1 MFPEG
6 FLWGAST
13 AANQVEGGW
22 NEDGKG
28 VSVIDVQ
35 ALGSHGREVT
45 DGIQPDRIYTSHKA
59 TDFYHHYKEDI
70 ALFAQM
76 GLKAYRMS
84 IAWTRIFPN
93 GTEQVPN
100 EAGLVFYD
108 RVFDELHKYGIEP
121 VVTISHYEP
130 PYALSNQGGWTNR
143 EMIGHYLRYCKAI
156 FQRYKGKVKYWLT
169 FNEINCAQV
178 KFGVMTAAG
187 VNCNFWDPINTE
199 QLRYQALHHQFIAS
213 AQAIMLGRSI
223 DPEFRFGCML
233 ASMLNYPLT
242 CHPDDVLLA
251 QQTNQVKYLFC
262 GDVMIRGRYPN
273 YIGRWFR
280 EQDIHIEMQP
290 EDEAILA
297 QGKVDFCA
305 LSYYM
310 TYCTGHDRS
319 TEKISGNLLEGLK
332 NPYLET
338 SGFGWQIDP
347 VGLRYLLND
356 LYDRWQL
363 PLMIV
368 ENGLGA
374 KDTVEDGKVHDAYRI
389 AYLREHIKALEATI
403 SEDNVP
409 VMGYMPWSALDLIAL
424 STGNV
429 EKRYGFIY
437 VDVDNE
443 GNGSYDRI
451 PKDSFAWYKKVI
463 ATNGEDMA

>member
-93 GTEQVPN
+93 GTEQTPN
-100 EAGLVFYD
+100 EAGLAFYD
-108 RVFDELHKYGIEP
+108 RVFDELNKYGIEP

-143 EMIGHYLRYCKAI
+143 EMIGQYLRYCKAI

-213 AQAIMLGRSI
+213 AQAVMLGRSI

-319 TEKISGNLLEGLK
+319 AEKISGNLLEGLK

-338 SGFGWQIDP
+338 SEFGWQIDP

-374 KDTVEDGKVHDAYRI
+374 KDTRCIPHCV
-389 AYLREHIKALEATI
+389 
-403 SEDNVP
+403 
-409 VMGYMPWSALDLIAL
+409 SAGTHQ
-424 STGNV
+424 STGSNDFG
-429 EKRYGFIY
+429 R
-437 VDVDNE
+437 
-443 GNGSYDRI
+443 
-451 PKDSFAWYKKVI
+451 
-463 ATNGEDMA
+463 

>member
-213 AQAIMLGRSI
+213 AQAIRLGRSI

-262 GDVMIRGRYPN
+262 GDAMIRGRYPN

-319 TEKISGNLLEGLK
+319 AEKISGNLLEGLK

>member
-108 RVFDELHKYGIEP
+108 RVFDELHRYGIEP

-319 TEKISGNLLEGLK
+319 AEKISGNLLEGLK

>member
-319 TEKISGNLLEGLK
+319 AEKISGNLLEGLK

-374 KDTVEDGKVHDAYRI
+374 QDTLEADGSIQDDYRIDYLKQHIEAMKLAMEDGVD
-389 AYLREHIKALEATI
+389 L
-403 SEDNVP
+403 
-409 VMGYMPWSALDLIAL
+409 MGYIAWSGIDIVSA
-424 STGNV
+424 STGEMN
-429 EKRYGFIY
+429 KRYGFVY
-437 VDVDNE
+437 VDKQND
-443 GNGSYDRI
+443 GSGTLER
-451 PKDSFAWYKKVI
+451 KKKKSFYWYQKVI
-463 ATNGEDMA
+463 RTNGECL

>member
-262 GDVMIRGRYPN
+262 GDAMIRGRYPN

-319 TEKISGNLLEGLK
+319 AEKISGNLLEGLK

-403 SEDNVP
+403 SEDNGP

>member
-143 EMIGHYLRYCKAI
+143 KMIGHYLRYCKAI

-319 TEKISGNLLEGLK
+319 AEKISGNLLEGLK

>member
-93 GTEQVPN
+93 GTEQTPN
-100 EAGLVFYD
+100 EAGLAFYD
-108 RVFDELHKYGIEP
+108 RVFDELNKYGIEP

-143 EMIGHYLRYCKAI
+143 EMIGQYLRYCKAI

-213 AQAIMLGRSI
+213 AQAVMLGRSI

-242 CHPDDVLLA
+242 CHPDDVLLV
-251 QQTNQVKYLFC
+251 QQTK
-262 GDVMIRGRYPN
+262 
-273 YIGRWFR
+273 
-280 EQDIHIEMQP
+280 
-290 EDEAILA
+290 
-297 QGKVDFCA
+297 
-305 LSYYM
+305 
-310 TYCTGHDRS
+310 
-319 TEKISGNLLEGLK
+319 
-332 NPYLET
+332 
-338 SGFGWQIDP
+338 
-347 VGLRYLLND
+347 
-356 LYDRWQL
+356 
-363 PLMIV
+363 
-368 ENGLGA
+368 
-374 KDTVEDGKVHDAYRI
+374 
-389 AYLREHIKALEATI
+389 
-403 SEDNVP
+403 
-409 VMGYMPWSALDLIAL
+409 
-424 STGNV
+424 
-429 EKRYGFIY
+429 
-437 VDVDNE
+437 
-443 GNGSYDRI
+443 
-451 PKDSFAWYKKVI
+451 
-463 ATNGEDMA
+463 

>member
-1 MFPEG
+1 MGSALRICLLPNSKKG

-156 FQRYKGKVKYWLT
+156 FQRYKGKVK
-169 FNEINCAQV
+169 
-178 KFGVMTAAG
+178 FGVMTAAG

-319 TEKISGNLLEGLK
+319 AEKISGNLLEGLK